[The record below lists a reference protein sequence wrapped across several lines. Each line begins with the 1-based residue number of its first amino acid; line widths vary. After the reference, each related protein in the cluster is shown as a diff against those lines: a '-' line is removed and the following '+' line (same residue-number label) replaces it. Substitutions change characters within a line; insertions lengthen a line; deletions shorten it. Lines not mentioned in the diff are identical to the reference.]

1 MENQSKRDGVFLL
14 PFLYVLLVIV
24 GLLTS
29 AAIGGIIWFN
39 LHPAESVEAN
49 TSTGTA
55 VEREQQSPY
64 GPRTM
69 ISTYSIRAEE
79 RGWETKPEEIVK
91 PNNTSGQEESEP
103 ENKQSEQQAQNPA
116 EDGQSNPV
124 PVSTPQEPQGQNP
137 QSGQQPE
144 RSNTVGGNW
153 GEESTTNE
161 ITGSLSK
168 TAYWVTSGKSYHFS
182 QNCPSLARS
191 NDIQTGTLQE
201 ALNAGKTDP
210 CNNCANG
217 S

>member
-1 MENQSKRDGVFLL
+1 MEEHTKKDSWSFL
-14 PFLYVLLVIV
+14 PVLYVLLAIDGILTVLLAAGIV
-24 GLLTS
+24 
-29 AAIGGIIWFN
+29 WFG
-39 LHPAESVEAN
+39 LHPAESVEIE
-49 TSTGTA
+49 TDTGT
-55 VEREQQSPY
+55 VTEREQQSPY

-103 ENKQSEQQAQNPA
+103 ENRQSEQQAQNPA
-116 EDGQSNPV
+116 EDGQSNPA

-191 NDIQTGTLQE
+191 NNIQTGTLQE